1 MNFDSCEKQIFKS
14 FGWTKIPN
22 YSKWTKTSQNEAMQP
37 KTSNSDS
44 QPIIPCHVNNKA
56 GFENSF
62 INGR

>member
-1 MNFDSCEKQIFKS
+1 
-14 FGWTKIPN
+14 
-22 YSKWTKTSQNEAMQP
+22 MQP

-44 QPIIPCHVNNKA
+44 QPIILYHVNNKA